1 MNDVNYNQHLSYIN
15 YILEE
20 YAKAFPSGNA
30 DAVRDK
36 LVKASTDDLYRVANA
51 ISRFGVKD
59 IIENYI

>member
-1 MNDVNYNQHLSYIN
+1 MSDINYNQHHTYIN

-20 YAKAFPSGNA
+20 YTKAFPNGNA
-30 DAVRDK
+30 DAVRAK
-36 LVKASTDDLYRVANA
+36 LSKASTDDLYRVANA